1 MQGKIRAMVLAAGIG
16 SRLAPL
22 SDTIPKPLIR
32 IGGRTIMEHILLLL
46 KKHRITDVI
55 SNTYHLADQIHDEFK
70 DIEKK
75 EGIKLEFRQEEKL
88 SGVAGGI
95 RKCQDFLKQG
105 TAVILMGDA
114 LTDVDLTALYKKHK
128 EAVNKHN
135 CLVTIAQMQV
145 KDTSQFGVIVTE
157 SLLPDAKENSETLN
171 KVVSFQEKPKAE
183 DALSDWAN
191 TGIYFF
197 EPKVYDYIP
206 SAEESP
212 KYDVA
217 HDLFPC
223 LLEAGE
229 YMQAI
234 SVNEDMYWADIGTPD
249 QYIQSVKDIASGKV
263 KLDLKPAISPSA
275 KIDPS
280 VKLEGSNEI
289 GCNSIIEA
297 DVTLKNCILW
307 NSVTVKEG
315 ANLENCIIGSNTIIE
330 SGAKIKGKI
339 LVADSANCHI

>member
-1 MQGKIRAMVLAAGIG
+1 MQEKLRAMVLAAGIG

-22 SDTIPKPLIR
+22 SDTIPKPLIVV
-32 IGGRTIMEHILLLL
+32 GGRTIMEHILLLL
-46 KKHRITDVI
+46 KKHNVTEVI
-55 SNTYHLADQIHDEFK
+55 SNTYHLADQIHNEFK

-95 RKCQDFLKQG
+95 RKCQDFLKQS

-128 EAVNKHN
+128 EAVEKHN

-157 SLLPDAKENSETLN
+157 SLLPDAVDNSKTASR
-171 KVVSFQEKPKAE
+171 VVSFQEKPKAE

-206 SAEESP
+206 SLEEAP

-217 HDLFPC
+217 GDLFPR

-234 SVNEDMYWADIGTPD
+234 SVNKDMYWADLGTPD
-249 QYIQSVKDIASGKV
+249 QYLQSVKDIAAGKV
-263 KLDLKPAISPSA
+263 KLDLRPAIAPST

-280 VKLEGSNEI
+280 ANLEGSNEI

-297 DVTLKNCILW
+297 NVTLKNCVLW
-307 NSVTVKEG
+307 NSVTIKEG
-315 ANLENCIIGSNTIIE
+315 ANLEDCIIGSNTVIE
-330 SGAKIKGKI
+330 AGAKIKTKI
-339 LVADSANCHI
+339 LVSDSANCHI